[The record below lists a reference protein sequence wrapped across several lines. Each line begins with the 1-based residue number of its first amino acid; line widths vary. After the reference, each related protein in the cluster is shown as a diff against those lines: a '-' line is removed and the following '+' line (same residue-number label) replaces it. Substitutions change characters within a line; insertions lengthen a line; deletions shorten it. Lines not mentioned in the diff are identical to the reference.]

1 MKYLF
6 VGLVSLSC
14 LLAAASKPLTNGSSL
29 LLWSNML
36 VSTRILVS
44 GCFDAVDKCLLSLV
58 LNSPTPDSTNTNHD
72 SLSHRLEAAIAR
84 FAPSDSVEYSA
95 QRI

>member
-1 MKYLF
+1 M
-6 VGLVSLSC
+6 
-14 LLAAASKPLTNGSSL
+14 
-29 LLWSNML
+29 
-36 VSTRILVS
+36 TRKTIRNISVELKTADFYNHTVKIIQV
-44 GCFDAVDKCLLSLV
+44 FKRKNKKKQKNQDRKCLLSLV
-58 LNSPTPDSTNTNHD
+58 LNSPTPDSTNNNND